1 MPRGDEAMKDKCLL
15 LAASLLFDPQPAS
28 AADSIGPSGDFL
40 GADALR
46 LHCSGI
52 PFDVFPD
59 HDCHVCRRKPVAL
72 CLGDDALCELASM
85 LFSRLMLRSGRR
97 PLLSYSGT
105 EAARDPNGVEPR
117 IPGRTV
123 PGGCHAEAR
132 EARQG
137 SVALP
142 SSTGS
147 GKARKAP
154 GPGVSVGPERGMA
167 EDQEPGLWPWW
178 LGPNHPESRWTTLFV
193 LVPPKGQTLKHLA
206 EGEYPTELDW
216 VALHRLKRWGFA
228 KEQSTG
234 RGVKITPEGLRILK
248 SPEAKSG
255 ER

>member
-1 MPRGDEAMKDKCLL
+1 VPRGGCPGPDCGSPLLSNGERRRRSNEGQCLL

-28 AADSIGPSGDFL
+28 LADSIGPSGDFL

-46 LHCSGI
+46 LHCPGM

-72 CLGDDALCELASM
+72 CLGDDALCELAPM
-85 LFSRLMLRSGRR
+85 LFSRLMLQSGRR
-97 PLLSYSGT
+97 PLLSYSGA

-142 SSTGS
+142 SSRGS
-147 GKARKAP
+147 GKARGPSPRLPSAPQRSRHSTSRGKAAQP
-154 GPGVSVGPERGMA
+154 
-167 EDQEPGLWPWW
+167 
-178 LGPNHPESRWTTLFV
+178 HF
-193 LVPPKGQTLKHLA
+193 
-206 EGEYPTELDW
+206 
-216 VALHRLKRWGFA
+216 
-228 KEQSTG
+228 
-234 RGVKITPEGLRILK
+234 LRR
-248 SPEAKSG
+248 S
-255 ER
+255 